1 MIKVPSEIYTVEK
14 SPKKIQ
20 DSFWW
25 DCPDSNVAGSIFATT
40 RNLNL
45 RWSANYASIK
55 ELFFR
60 YEDKYFYNS
69 ANIGLSQFAKIPG
82 NRILSLNV
90 TASCIDT
97 LVSKITQNDP
107 SIAYVTNG
115 ADWKAQRQ
123 AKDLQKYAQG
133 RFQAEKA
140 SQNFKMMLM
149 DACISG
155 SGLLHFKFKG
165 DRVVMENIKPHEV
178 IYDWVEA
185 QYGDPQDIHIIKL
198 ISKFKL
204 AEEYPDKVDIIKN
217 APLADQ
223 LYGLTPYN
231 RSCVLMIESYNL
243 YARRH
248 TVTLQNG
255 VLLDEVW
262 QLEDGYGNPQLP
274 IVLMNYKDAC
284 RQWYGIGIGEE
295 LRTIHDELNY
305 MLRTAQEITHLC
317 SVPVTY
323 VPRSAGII
331 ESQFDNSVGKLVY
344 FDGMQIPVSSVLGE
358 PPITLFQ
365 QIQNYFAWAYQI
377 AGISEMSA
385 SSESPKHL
393 DSGRAIQTM
402 WQIESTRFATISKNY
417 TNAVIKANEL
427 MINMSKVLAKHGVVQ
442 KANFYGMKLS
452 KQIDFDEVNLDRD
465 QFDIQAYP
473 IDNLPNEPAGRLSYV
488 QDLINLG
495 FESPLSA
502 RRLLSLPDVEQENMY
517 ETSMTDYVMEQ
528 IYESVQGVNQLIHPY
543 MDLNIAVPLITKAY
557 FFYKN
562 RGLEEEKL
570 LVLQNFL
577 DAAQAELAAQQQR
590 NMVVQQAV
598 TQIVQQNQQQ
608 QLGAA

>member
-1 MIKVPSEIYTVEK
+1 MIKIPSEMYTVENK
-14 SPKKIQ
+14 KNKIQ

-25 DCPDSNVAGSIFATT
+25 DCPTNEVAGSVYATA

-45 RWSANYASIK
+45 RWAANYSSIK

-60 YEDKYFYNS
+60 YEDKFFYNA
-69 ANIGLSQFAKIPG
+69 ANIGLSQFAKVPG

-115 ADWKAQRQ
+115 ADWKLQRQ
-123 AKDLQKYAQG
+123 AKDLQKFVQG

-140 SQNFKMMLM
+140 PQNFKAMLM
-149 DACISG
+149 DACVSG
-155 SGLLHFKFKG
+155 TGLLHFKFKG

-185 QYGDPQDIHIIKL
+185 QYGNPQDVHIIKL

-204 AEEYPDKVDIIKN
+204 AEDYLESIDIIKD

-243 YARRH
+243 YAKRH
-248 TVTLQNG
+248 TVCLQNG
-255 VLLDEVW
+255 CLLDEVW
-262 QLEDGYGNPQLP
+262 QLEDAYGNCALP
-274 IVLMNYKDAC
+274 LVTMNYKDAC

-305 MLRTAQEITHLC
+305 MLRMAQEITRLC
-317 SVPVTY
+317 SVPITY

-344 FDGMQIPVSSVLGE
+344 FDGMQIPVSAVLGE
-358 PPITLFQ
+358 PPISLFQ

-417 TNAVIKANEL
+417 TNAIIKANDL
-427 MINMSKVLAKHGVVQ
+427 MIAMSKVLAKNGVVQ

-452 KQIDFDEVNLDRD
+452 RQIDFDDVNLDRD

-473 IDNLPNEPAGRLSYV
+473 VDNLPNEPAGRLSYV

-495 FESPLSA
+495 MENPLTA
-502 RRLLSLPDVEQENMY
+502 RRLLNLPDVEQDTMF

-528 IYESVQGVNQLIHPY
+528 IYECVQGNPQLLHPQ
-543 MDLNIAVPLITKAY
+543 MDLNVAVPLITKAY

-562 RGLEEEKL
+562 RGLEDDKL
-570 LVLQNFL
+570 LVLQSFL
-577 DAAQAELAAQQQR
+577 DAANAELAAQQQR
-590 NMVVQQAV
+590 NMVVQQAI
-598 TQIVQQNQQQ
+598 TQIVQQNQQ
-608 QLGAA
+608 